1 MVEFPTSTASS
12 TTDPISRDDD
22 NTRTVAVPTSHDHAQ
37 ATRPQTSRRT
47 RDTLHPQTSRQT
59 RDTLHPQ
66 TSRHTRD
73 TLHPG
78 RTDAPPRDA
87 LALVPQTELQA
98 RCFSYGAAMLYIVG
112 GGGHGSEVADLIL
125 RCGRGPAAVA
135 DDRKVDATRF
145 AGRGISVSGTIVEIP
160 AAAHFTFGVGVPE
173 VRQKL
178 APRVPCAAAEPLI
191 DPSAVV
197 SPTAEL
203 GLGTQV
209 FWQAAVSPLCRL
221 GEHVLIGHGAAVGHD
236 SVLEDLVCVAP
247 GARISGDVTI
257 GECASI
263 GAGALI
269 LPGLRI
275 GDHAIVEA
283 GAVVTRSLE
292 SGGLAR
298 SAAADALPR

>member
-1 MVEFPTSTASS
+1 
-12 TTDPISRDDD
+12 
-22 NTRTVAVPTSHDHAQ
+22 
-37 ATRPQTSRRT
+37 
-47 RDTLHPQTSRQT
+47 
-59 RDTLHPQ
+59 
-66 TSRHTRD
+66 
-73 TLHPG
+73 
-78 RTDAPPRDA
+78 
-87 LALVPQTELQA
+87 
-98 RCFSYGAAMLYIVG
+98 MLYIVG

-125 RCGRGPAAVA
+125 RCDRAPAAVA
-135 DDRKVDATRF
+135 DDRKVDAERF
-145 AGRGISVSGTIVEIP
+145 ADRGISVSGTIVEIP

-298 SAAADALPR
+298 SATADALPR